1 MDIFAFI
8 ERLQKKPESVRRK
21 ILLATVLSIMI
32 IIIAVWFTTVRLD
45 FQNKEIK
52 NAAGPFDFIK
62 EDIRDF
68 YGFFKNFT
76 K

>member
-8 ERLQKKPESVRRK
+8 EKLQKKPEPARRK
-21 ILLATVLSIMI
+21 ILLTTVISIMI
-32 IIIAVWFTTVRLD
+32 IIVVVWLTTVRLD
-45 FQNKEIK
+45 FQNEEIK
-52 NAAGPFDFIK
+52 NAAGPLDFIK

-68 YGFFKNFT
+68 YGFFKDFT